1 MIMKSIKGKVFW
13 TTGASSG
20 IGKSLAELVML
31 QDAKVVLSGRN
42 KQALNAVAEQ
52 FEKSE
57 NVMILPFDLA
67 KIDDANM
74 LVEKIIAKF
83 GRIDFLIN
91 NGGISQRS
99 LVAET
104 SVEVDRQVFEVN
116 FFGNISLAK
125 AILPLMIAQGGG
137 HIAATSS
144 VVGKFGFP
152 LRSAYSASKHALHG
166 FYESL
171 RAENYKNNI
180 KVSMIIPGRINT
192 NISMNAI
199 TKDGSKH
206 GDMDPGQAN
215 GMSAKNAANKILK
228 GILNEKKEIVVGK
241 IDVILIY
248 FRRYFPSLFYYLAHK
263 INPK

>member
-13 TTGASSG
+13 ITGASSG

-99 LVAET
+99 
-104 SVEVDRQVFEVN
+104 
-116 FFGNISLAK
+116 
-125 AILPLMIAQGGG
+125 
-137 HIAATSS
+137 
-144 VVGKFGFP
+144 
-152 LRSAYSASKHALHG
+152 
-166 FYESL
+166 
-171 RAENYKNNI
+171 
-180 KVSMIIPGRINT
+180 
-192 NISMNAI
+192 
-199 TKDGSKH
+199 
-206 GDMDPGQAN
+206 
-215 GMSAKNAANKILK
+215 
-228 GILNEKKEIVVGK
+228 
-241 IDVILIY
+241 
-248 FRRYFPSLFYYLAHK
+248 
-263 INPK
+263 